1 MILSLFIDWSIARIL
16 ISFPRLQATFQQ
28 FDVDGDGTLTCEEI
42 RKSVENLLSPE
53 DLDDLMN
60 DLYGNGSNEVDC
72 HTFVQAMKTRM
83 DNNERV
89 PVLAESVR

>member
-1 MILSLFIDWSIARIL
+1 MDWCIARVL
-16 ISFPRLQATFQQ
+16 ISFLRLQATFQQ

-53 DLDDLMN
+53 DLNDLMN

-89 PVLAESVR
+89 PVLAESER